1 MTARELNRAVARATG
16 ETAATI
22 ARLGFSFLMDEPV
35 DDDFADSAAADGG
48 LGRLGRSAC
57 GVPRL
62 KLKTHSKVR
71 LVASAACGLAR
82 AAI

>member
-35 DDDFADSAAADGG
+35 DDDFADRPPLTVDWDG
-48 LGRLGRSAC
+48 LDAQ
-57 GVPRL
+57 
-62 KLKTHSKVR
+62 
-71 LVASAACGLAR
+71 R
-82 AAI
+82 AASLA